1 VIQFLKYI
9 FYLSILFLIV
19 FSLYPGSLIG
29 YWLYGDMSKELYLV
43 ENLIG
48 TSINHFAYYLYVS
61 LLGFYLHI
69 KTEKFKIV
77 VLGILSL
84 SIILEILQ
92 IIIPIRA
99 FELIDLLANVLGVL
113 FAYFIVKIYLFFDN
127 NEQV

>member
-29 YWLYGDMSKELYLV
+29 YWLYGDMSKEFDLV

>member
-1 VIQFLKYI
+1 
-9 FYLSILFLIV
+9 
-19 FSLYPGSLIG
+19 
-29 YWLYGDMSKELYLV
+29 MSKELDLV
-43 ENLIG
+43 ENPIG

-84 SIILEILQ
+84 SIILEIFQ
-92 IIIPIRA
+92 IIVPIRV